1 MTYVG
6 RTTSVAVTLDG
17 VFNDGEPGEGDNVA
31 TDVEDAVGGAG
42 DDTMTGSTADNDLL
56 GGPAPTPSTA
66 GAATTR

>member
-6 RTTSVAVTLDG
+6 RTTSVGVTLDG

-31 TDVEDAVGGAG
+31 TDVEDAVGALA
-42 DDTMTGSTADNDLL
+42 TTPWPEARPITISWA
-56 GGPAPTPSTA
+56 GPAPTPSTA